1 MLSNMILMIVVVI
14 IAVIVINQVIKS
26 KKNAEVQAQVEVDDQ
41 TYTLEKMIA
50 FVKKR
55 LDEITKVNLYD
66 IGLSEEELK
75 RRKNKKYELKKA
87 LKGCTYGDVNDKK
100 YVKELIFDI
109 LSKEYGVDE
118 MNVSSAI
125 PFDTPSLLTAQDK
138 FDILIYVYKKE
149 LGYEALT
156 ELIKKYKLAELKYV
170 QGDTK
175 PCYVITEE
183 EISDIYEKEKIVL
196 SFADKLN
203 VVVQRIYQHYKG
215 YSSIDEI
222 RDMNIDGV
230 SGGVSGLPE
239 SFISQVAQTDGGD
252 YLSQIQEHK
261 VQRACDS
268 IWIFFQGKSIRLGFL
283 SFGTEAELKRV
294 CQNIYKYNN
303 PGQLS
308 DTNGYKIN
316 EMKDGSRVVVV
327 RPSMSETWAFF
338 VRKFDVKR
346 ATLEQIVLYPGKEDT
361 INLLKYL
368 VKGARIISLTGE
380 QGCGKTTMLMAMIEN
395 IYETMNLRITETAFE
410 LHLRKIY
417 PTRNILSMRE
427 TDTIAGQEC
436 LDVQKKTDGSVN
448 IIGEVATDPVASWMI
463 QSAQVASKFTLFTH
477 HAKTFP
483 DLVTALRNSML
494 RAGVF
499 KNEKTAEEQVVQVL
513 NFDIHLVKDY
523 KGNRYIERITE
534 CIPVENKNE
543 YTFDH
548 RKEKTLE
555 GKFDKFFDN
564 ATYYFMKTT
573 DKQLYTYKNILEY
586 IDGEYV
592 ITNKISDNNIREM
605 RLNMNDDDAEEFDR
619 FCERNWGKESV
630 YSEEKYK
637 AQKELEKQKEI
648 ERQQASNPQE
658 IKVELKKGR
667 KPKKITE

>member
-1 MLSNMILMIVVVI
+1 MTIANILLTLVVLVAAGAAI
-14 IAVIVINQVIKS
+14 FYYIKKKKEAPTESAIN
-26 KKNAEVQAQVEVDDQ
+26 VDDK
-41 TYTLEKMIA
+41 TYTIEKMQE
-50 FVKKR
+50 FVKRR

-100 YVKELIFDI
+100 YVKELIFDL
-109 LSKEYGVDE
+109 LSKEYGVNE
-118 MNVSSAI
+118 GNISKAI
-125 PFDTPSLLTAQDK
+125 SFDVPSLLTAQDK
-138 FDILIYVYKKE
+138 FDILLYMYKKDF
-149 LGYEALT
+149 GYEALT
-156 ELIKKYKLAELKYV
+156 EIIKKYNLAELKYV
-170 QGDTK
+170 EGETK
-175 PCYVITEE
+175 PAYVITSQ
-183 EISDIYEKEKIVL
+183 EIEDIFEKENL
-196 SFADKLN
+196 QLNFTDKLS

-215 YSSIDEI
+215 YSSIDEV
-222 RDMNIDGV
+222 RDMNIDGI

-239 SFISQVAQTDGGD
+239 SFLSQVAQTSDAD
-252 YLSQIQEHK
+252 YLTQVSEHK
-261 VQRACDS
+261 VPRACDS
-268 IWIFFQGKSIRLGFL
+268 IWIFFQGKSIRLAFL

-327 RPSMSETWAFF
+327 RPSFSETWAFF

-346 ATLEQIVLYPGKEDT
+346 STLEQWFKGEPGCEDS
-361 INLLKYL
+361 IELLKYL
-368 VKGARIISLTGE
+368 VKGARIISITGE
-380 QGCGKTTMLMAMIEN
+380 QGCGKTTMLMGMIEN
-395 IYETMNLRITETAFE
+395 IYETMNIRVQETAFE

-417 PTRNILSMRE
+417 PTRNILTFRE
-427 TDTIAGQEC
+427 TDTISGQEG

-463 QSAQVASKFTLFTH
+463 QVAQVASKFTLFTH

-494 RAGVF
+494 RTGVF

-513 NFDIHLVKDY
+513 NFDIHLKKDFRG
-523 KGNRYIERITE
+523 KRYVERITE
-534 CIPVENKNE
+534 CIPIEDKNE

-564 ATYYFMKTT
+564 ATHYFEKVT
-573 DKQLYTYKNILEY
+573 DKQLYMYRNILEY
-586 IDGEYV
+586 VDGEYI
-592 ITNKISDNNIREM
+592 ITNPITEENLRGMRENMDESDLEQ
-605 RLNMNDDDAEEFDR
+605 FDN
-619 FCERNWGKESV
+619 FVEKHWKKSKVKKAVLTDSNV
-630 YSEEKYK
+630 EEK
-637 AQKELEKQKEI
+637 Q
-648 ERQQASNPQE
+648 P
-658 IKVELKKGR
+658 KKRGR
-667 KPKKITE
+667 KPKKQLI

>member
-1 MLSNMILMIVVVI
+1 MTLINILLTLVVLI
-14 IAVIVINQVIKS
+14 LAGGGIAYFVNKN
-26 KKNAEVQAQVEVDDQ
+26 KNAEVEEEIQKDEK
-41 TYTLEKMIA
+41 TYTLDAMRDY
-50 FVKKR
+50 VKKR

-75 RRKNKKYELKKA
+75 RRKSKKYALKKA
-87 LKGCTYGDVNDKK
+87 LKGCTYGDVNDKR
-100 YVKELIFDI
+100 YVKELITDL
-109 LSKEYGVDE
+109 LSKEYGVNE
-118 MNVSSAI
+118 ANISSAI
-125 PFDTPSLLTAQDK
+125 PFDMPSLLTAQDK

-149 LGYEALT
+149 FGYEALT
-156 ELIKKYKLAELKYV
+156 QLIKRYNLATLKYLE
-170 QGDTK
+170 GETK
-175 PCYVITEE
+175 PSYVITDD
-183 EISDIYEKEKIVL
+183 EIDQIFEKEKIVL
-196 SFADKLN
+196 SFQDKLE

-222 RDMNIDGV
+222 IDMNIDGV

-239 SFISQVAQTDGGD
+239 SFLSQVAQTDGD
-252 YLSQIQEHK
+252 YLEQVSEHK
-261 VQRACDS
+261 VPRACDS

-283 SFGTEAELKRV
+283 SFGTESELKRV

-346 ATLEQIVLYPGKEDT
+346 ATVEQWTGEMPGSDKVID
-361 INLLKYL
+361 LLKFL
-368 VKGARIISLTGE
+368 VKGARITSITGE
-380 QGCGKTTMLMAMIEN
+380 QGCGKTTLLMGMIEN

-410 LHLRKIY
+410 LHLRKVY

-427 TDTIAGQEC
+427 TDTISGQEC

-513 NFDIHLVKDY
+513 NFDIHLVKDFR
-523 KGNRYIERITE
+523 GRRYIERVTE
-534 CIPVENKNE
+534 CIPIEDKST
-543 YTFDH
+543 YDYDY
-548 RKEKTLE
+548 KSEKTMD
-555 GKFDKFFDN
+555 GKVEKFFQN
-564 ATYYFMKTT
+564 ATTYFSKSTEQ
-573 DKQLYTYKNILEY
+573 KLYTYQNILEY
-586 IDGEYV
+586 VDGEYV
-592 ITNKISDNNIREM
+592 ITNKITDKNLQEM
-605 RLNMNDDDAEEFDR
+605 RANMDESDVEEFDK
-619 FCERNWGKESV
+619 FVERNWGEQIRKEKMERQAESV
-630 YSEEKYK
+630 GVSVSGADTDSPK
-637 AQKELEKQKEI
+637 
-648 ERQQASNPQE
+648 RR
-658 IKVELKKGR
+658 GR
-667 KPKKITE
+667 KPKDA

>member
-1 MLSNMILMIVVVI
+1 MTLTNIILTLVVI
-14 IAVIVINQVIKS
+14 ILAGGGIAYFVKRN
-26 KKNAEVQAQVEVDDQ
+26 KNAEVEEEVQKDEK
-41 TYTLEKMIA
+41 TYTLDEMRDYI
-50 FVKKR
+50 KKR

-75 RRKNKKYELKKA
+75 RRKNKKYALKKA
-87 LKGCTYGDVNDKK
+87 LKGCTYGDVNDKR
-100 YVKELIFDI
+100 YVKELIFDL
-109 LSKEYGVDE
+109 LSKEYGVNE
-118 MNVSSAI
+118 ANISSAI
-125 PFDTPSLLTAQDK
+125 PFDMPSLLTPQDK

-149 LGYEALT
+149 FGYEALT
-156 ELIKKYKLAELKYV
+156 QLIKRYNLATLKYL
-170 QGDTK
+170 QGETK
-175 PCYVITEE
+175 PCYVITDD
-183 EISDIYEKEKIVL
+183 EINEIFEKENIAL
-196 SFADKLN
+196 SFYDKLEI
-203 VVVQRIYQHYKG
+203 VVQRIYQHYKG

-239 SFISQVAQTDGGD
+239 SFLSQVAQTDGD
-252 YLSQIQEHK
+252 YLDQVAEHK
-261 VQRACDS
+261 VPRACDS
-268 IWIFFQGKSIRLGFL
+268 IWIFFQGKSIRLAFL
-283 SFGTEAELKRV
+283 SFGTESELKRV

-346 ATLEQIVLYPGKEDT
+346 ATVEQWTGEMPGSDKVID
-361 INLLKYL
+361 LLKFL
-368 VKGARIISLTGE
+368 VKGARITSITGE
-380 QGCGKTTMLMAMIEN
+380 QGCGKTTLLMGMIEN

-410 LHLRKIY
+410 LHLRKVY

-427 TDTIAGQEC
+427 TDTISGQEC

-513 NFDIHLVKDY
+513 NFDIHLQKDFR
-523 KGNRYIERITE
+523 GRRYIERVTE
-534 CIPVENKNE
+534 CIPIVDKKTYDYDYNS
-543 YTFDH
+543 
-548 RKEKTLE
+548 EKTMN
-555 GKFDKFFDN
+555 GKVQKFFEN
-564 ATYYFMKTT
+564 ATTYFSKVTE
-573 DKQLYTYKNILEY
+573 QNLYRYQNVLEY
-586 IDGEYV
+586 VDGEYQ
-592 ITNKISDNNIREM
+592 ITNKITDKNLAEM
-605 RLNMNDDDAEEFDR
+605 RANMDESDLGEFDA
-619 FCERNWGKESV
+619 FV
-630 YSEEKYK
+630 EKYWGDQIK
-637 AQKELEKQKEI
+637 KERKVSAIAEK
-648 ERQQASNPQE
+648 
-658 IKVELKKGR
+658 
-667 KPKKITE
+667 

>member
-1 MLSNMILMIVVVI
+1 MSLTNILLTIVVI
-14 IAVIVINQVIKS
+14 ILAGSGIAYFIK
-26 KKNAEVQAQVEVDDQ
+26 KNKNAEVEEAIEKDEK
-41 TYTLEKMIA
+41 TYTLEIMKNY
-50 FVKKR
+50 VKKR

-75 RRKNKKYELKKA
+75 RRKSKKYALKKA
-87 LKGCTYGDVNDKK
+87 LKGCTYGDVNDKR
-100 YVKELIFDI
+100 YVKELISDI
-109 LSKEYGVDE
+109 LSQEYGVNE
-118 MNVSSAI
+118 SNISTAI
-125 PFDTPSLLTAQDK
+125 PFDMPSLLTSQDK

-149 LGYEALT
+149 FGYEALT
-156 ELIKKYKLAELKYV
+156 QLIKRYNLATLKYI
-170 QGDTK
+170 QGETK
-175 PCYVITEE
+175 PCYVITDD
-183 EISDIYEKEKIVL
+183 EIDEIFEKEKIVL
-196 SFADKLN
+196 SFQDKLE

-239 SFISQVAQTDGGD
+239 SFLSQVAQTDGD
-252 YLSQIQEHK
+252 YLDQVAEHK
-261 VQRACDS
+261 VPRACDS
-268 IWIFFQGKSIRLGFL
+268 IWIFFQGKSIRLAFL
-283 SFGTEAELKRV
+283 SFGTESELKRV

-327 RPSMSETWAFF
+327 RPAMSETWAFF

-346 ATLEQIVLYPGKEDT
+346 ATVEQWTGDMSGSDKVID
-361 INLLKYL
+361 LLKFL
-368 VKGARIISLTGE
+368 VKGARITSITGE
-380 QGCGKTTMLMAMIEN
+380 QGCGKTTLLMGMIEN

-410 LHLRKIY
+410 LHLRKVY

-427 TDTIAGQEC
+427 TDTISGQEC

-513 NFDIHLVKDY
+513 NFDIHLQKDFR
-523 KGNRYIERITE
+523 GRRYIERVTE
-534 CIPVENKNE
+534 CIPVHDQST
-543 YTFDH
+543 YDH
-548 RKEKTLE
+548 DYKGEKTMD
-555 GKFDKFFDN
+555 GKVEKFFQN
-564 ATYYFMKTT
+564 ATTYFSKVTE
-573 DKQLYTYKNILEY
+573 QNLYRYQNVLEY
-586 IDGEYV
+586 VDGEYQ
-592 ITNKISDNNIREM
+592 ITNKITDANLAEM
-605 RLNMNDDDAEEFDR
+605 RANMDESDLDDFDN
-619 FCERNWGKESV
+619 FVETYWGDQIKKEKKLKV
-630 YSEEKYK
+630 K
-637 AQKELEKQKEI
+637 KQ
-648 ERQQASNPQE
+648 
-658 IKVELKKGR
+658 
-667 KPKKITE
+667 

>member
-1 MLSNMILMIVVVI
+1 MTITNILLTVVVI
-14 IAVIVINQVIKS
+14 IIAGLAIFYYIK
-26 KKNAEVQAQVEVDDQ
+26 KQKEQEVEATVVVDDK
-41 TYTLEKMIA
+41 TYTLEMMKE

-100 YVKELIFDI
+100 YVKELIYD
-109 LSKEYGVDE
+109 LLAKEYGVDE
-118 MNVSSAI
+118 TNISKAI
-125 PFDTPSLLTAQDK
+125 SFDVPSLLTPQDK
-138 FDILIYVYKKE
+138 FDILIYVYKKDF
-149 LGYEALT
+149 GYEALT
-156 ELIKKYKLAELKYV
+156 ELIKKYNLAQLKYLE
-170 QGDTK
+170 GESK
-175 PCYVITEE
+175 PSYVITAQ
-183 EISDIYEKEKIVL
+183 EIEDIYEKENITL
-196 SFADKLN
+196 TFEDKLS

-222 RDMNIDGV
+222 RDMNIDGI

-239 SFISQVAQTDGGD
+239 SFLSQVAQTSSGD
-252 YLSQIQEHK
+252 YLAQVSEHK
-261 VQRACDS
+261 VPRACDS
-268 IWIFFQGKSIRLGFL
+268 IWIFFQGKSIRLAFL
-283 SFGTEAELKRV
+283 SFGSESELKRV

-327 RPSMSETWAFF
+327 RPSFSETWAFF

-346 ATLEQIVLYPGKEDT
+346 STLEQWFKGEPGCDDS
-361 INLLKYL
+361 IALLKYL
-368 VKGARIISLTGE
+368 VKGARIISITGE
-380 QGCGKTTMLMAMIEN
+380 QGCGKTTMLMGMIEN
-395 IYETMNLRITETAFE
+395 IYETMNIRVQETAFE

-417 PTRNILSMRE
+417 PTRNILTFRE
-427 TDTIAGQEC
+427 TDTISGQEG

-463 QSAQVASKFTLFTH
+463 QAAQVASKFTLFTH

-483 DLVTALRNSML
+483 NLVTALRNSML
-494 RAGVF
+494 RTGVF

-513 NFDIHLVKDY
+513 NFDIHLTKDFRG
-523 KGNRYIERITE
+523 KRYVERITE
-534 CIPVENKNE
+534 CIPVEEKNE

-564 ATYYFMKTT
+564 ATYYFEKIT
-573 DKQLYTYKNILEY
+573 DRKLYTYRNILEY
-586 IDGEYV
+586 VDGEYIV
-592 ITNKISDNNIREM
+592 TNPISYNNLKGMRE
-605 RLNMNDDDAEEFDR
+605 NMDENDLEAFDR
-619 FCERNWGKESV
+619 FVEKHWGNVKEQETIQTNSIL
-630 YSEEKYK
+630 ETNTKRRGRPPK
-637 AQKELEKQKEI
+637 TELI
-648 ERQQASNPQE
+648 
-658 IKVELKKGR
+658 
-667 KPKKITE
+667 

>member
-1 MLSNMILMIVVVI
+1 MTITNILLTVVVI
-14 IAVIVINQVIKS
+14 IIAGLAIFYYIK
-26 KKNAEVQAQVEVDDQ
+26 KQKEQEVEATVVVDDK
-41 TYTLEKMIA
+41 TYTLEMMKE

-100 YVKELIFDI
+100 YVKELIYD
-109 LSKEYGVDE
+109 LLAKEYGVDE
-118 MNVSSAI
+118 TNITKAI
-125 PFDTPSLLTAQDK
+125 SFDVPSLLTPQDK
-138 FDILIYVYKKE
+138 FDILIYVYKKDF
-149 LGYEALT
+149 GYEALT
-156 ELIKKYKLAELKYV
+156 ELIKKYNLAQLKYLE
-170 QGDTK
+170 GESK
-175 PCYVITEE
+175 PSYVITAQ
-183 EISDIYEKEKIVL
+183 EIEDIYEKENITL
-196 SFADKLN
+196 TFEDKLS

-222 RDMNIDGV
+222 RDMNIDGI

-239 SFISQVAQTDGGD
+239 SFLSQVAQTSSGD
-252 YLSQIQEHK
+252 YLAQVSEHK
-261 VQRACDS
+261 VPRACDS
-268 IWIFFQGKSIRLGFL
+268 IWIFFQGKSIRLAFL
-283 SFGTEAELKRV
+283 SFGSESELKRV

-327 RPSMSETWAFF
+327 RPSFSETWAFF

-346 ATLEQIVLYPGKEDT
+346 STLEQWFKGEPGCDDS
-361 INLLKYL
+361 IALLKYL
-368 VKGARIISLTGE
+368 VKGARIISITGE
-380 QGCGKTTMLMAMIEN
+380 QGCGKTTMLMGMIEN
-395 IYETMNLRITETAFE
+395 IYETMNIRVQETAFE

-417 PTRNILSMRE
+417 PTRNILTFRE
-427 TDTIAGQEC
+427 TDTISGQEG

-463 QSAQVASKFTLFTH
+463 QAAQVASKFTLFTH

-483 DLVTALRNSML
+483 NLVTALRNSML
-494 RAGVF
+494 RTGVF

-513 NFDIHLVKDY
+513 NFDIHLKKDFRG
-523 KGNRYIERITE
+523 KRYVERITE
-534 CIPVENKNE
+534 CIPIEDKNE

-564 ATYYFMKTT
+564 ATHYFEKVT
-573 DKQLYTYKNILEY
+573 DKQLYTYRNILEY
-586 IDGEYV
+586 VDGEYL
-592 ITNKISDNNIREM
+592 ITNPITEENLRGMRENMDDSDLEQF
-605 RLNMNDDDAEEFDR
+605 DAFVEKHWKKPSRVAVAVNSTEDIT
-619 FCERNWGKESV
+619 
-630 YSEEKYK
+630 EEKPK
-637 AQKELEKQKEI
+637 
-648 ERQQASNPQE
+648 RR
-658 IKVELKKGR
+658 GR
-667 KPKKITE
+667 KPKIEQ

>member
-1 MLSNMILMIVVVI
+1 MSLTNILLIIVVI
-14 IAVIVINQVIKS
+14 ISAIAGLVYFLNKN
-26 KKNAEVQAQVEVDDQ
+26 KNAEVEQEIEKDEKS
-41 TYTLEKMIA
+41 YTLETMKNYI
-50 FVKKR
+50 KKR

-75 RRKNKKYELKKA
+75 RRKNKKYALKKA
-87 LKGCTYGDVNDKK
+87 LKGCTYGDVNDKR
-100 YVKELIFDI
+100 YVKELIAD
-109 LSKEYGVDE
+109 LLAKEYGIDE
-118 MNVSSAI
+118 TNISAAI
-125 PFDTPSLLTAQDK
+125 PFDMPSLLTYQDK
-138 FDILIYVYKKE
+138 FEILIYVYKKE
-149 LGYEALT
+149 FGYEALT
-156 ELIKKYKLAELKYV
+156 QLIKRYNLATLKYIL
-170 QGDTK
+170 GETK
-175 PCYVITEE
+175 PCYVITDD
-183 EISDIYEKEKIVL
+183 EIDEIFEKEKIIL
-196 SFADKLN
+196 SFQDKLEI
-203 VVVQRIYQHYKG
+203 VVQRIYQHYKG

-239 SFISQVAQTDGGD
+239 SFLSQVAQTDGD
-252 YLSQIQEHK
+252 YLDQVAEHK
-261 VQRACDS
+261 VPRACDS
-268 IWIFFQGKSIRLGFL
+268 IWIFFQGKSIRLAFL
-283 SFGTEAELKRV
+283 SFGTESELKRV

-308 DTNGYKIN
+308 DSNGYKIN

-346 ATLEQIVLYPGKEDT
+346 ATLEQIVTYPGYEDT
-361 INLLKYL
+361 INLLKFL

-427 TDTIAGQEC
+427 TETVSGQDC

-513 NFDIHLVKDY
+513 NFDIHLVRDFR
-523 KGNRYIERITE
+523 GMRYIERITE
-534 CIPVENKNE
+534 CVPIQAKDE
-543 YTFDH
+543 YTYDH

-564 ATYYFMKTT
+564 ATQFFSKTT
-573 DKQLYTYKNILEY
+573 DRQLYVYRNILEY

-592 ITNKISDNNIREM
+592 ITNKISDKNLLEM
-605 RLNMNDDDAEEFDR
+605 RENMNDEDQQLFDQ
-619 FCERNWGKESV
+619 FVEKNWGTKTPV
-630 YSEEKYK
+630 RTKAKAK
-637 AQKELEKQKEI
+637 AQVK
-648 ERQQASNPQE
+648 
-658 IKVELKKGR
+658 
-667 KPKKITE
+667 